1 MKLKKKWLQIKKIK
15 QNTAKKDKNEP
26 SSDSLSSDS
35 DSSLSN

>member
-1 MKLKKKWLQIKKIK
+1 MASDKKIK
-15 QNTAKKDKNEP
+15 QNTAKKEKNEP